1 MLKTIFLIPL
11 FVVYLKGE
19 GTVMKTINWSKFNF
33 KDFEEKKR
41 SSERILPEIL
51 LLSLGEK

>member
-19 GTVMKTINWSKFNF
+19 VTVMKTINWSKFNF